1 MCIRDSGK
9 ATAEFNID
17 KGTTS
22 EDIKNPA
29 TSDSTQTIGWMG
41 LISLSV
47 IGIILVNLKKKREH
61 ISSSK

>member
-1 MCIRDSGK
+1 
-9 ATAEFNID
+9 
-17 KGTTS
+17 
-22 EDIKNPA
+22 
-29 TSDSTQTIGWMG
+29 MG